1 MPEPETSFRKDAGLR
16 KEVTQIRADTKEI
29 RAALESM
36 RVQLAT
42 VYEWVLAVQPGWAL
56 CVILQPGD
64 CHTFQQ
70 TASGS
75 LTITNETDEHGIAE
89 LKWNNDVFT
98 GEVQSNSTRTVIP
111 MAWPAEICN
120 VGTVP
125 LKVCPG

>member
-1 MPEPETSFRKDAGLR
+1 MAESETSFRKDAGLR
-16 KEVTQIRADTKEI
+16 KEVAQIRADTQEI
-29 RAALESM
+29 RAGLENMSL
-36 RVQLAT
+36 QLAT
-42 VYEWVLAVQPGWAL
+42 VFEWVLAVKPGWAL

-64 CHTFQQ
+64 CHTFHQ

-98 GEVQSNSTRTVIP
+98 GEVQSDSTRTVIP

-120 VGTVP
+120 VGTVQ

>member
-1 MPEPETSFRKDAGLR
+1 ME
-16 KEVTQIRADTKEI
+16 KEVTEIRADIKEI
-29 RAALESM
+29 LAALESM
-36 RVQLAT
+36 KKHISRI
-42 VYEWVLAVQPGWAL
+42 YEWVLAVPPDWGL

-75 LTITNETDEHGIAE
+75 LTITNETNEHGMAE

-98 GEVQSNSTRTVIP
+98 GEVQSNSTRTVNP

-120 VGTVP
+120 VGTVQ